1 MPPWGGD
8 DAGRGAAGEVVDDG
22 GDRRTGVQNAGIHR
36 ARPAG
41 KSAIGPLT
49 ARLHALFTGASW
61 RLVESRR

>member
-22 GDRRTGVQNAGIHR
+22 GDRRAGVQNAGIYR
-36 ARPAG
+36 ARPDR

-49 ARLHALFTGASW
+49 APLHALFTGPSR